1 MDAARLVV
9 DYLNSVG
16 VGATAYHEVPRD
28 RQTGEPTGLPFA
40 VVEQTGGRAENPV
53 QLELSVDVDCW
64 AGTRRAAAVLAE
76 AVSDAVLAMPDR
88 LDDVFHA
95 EVTTTYNNP
104 DPDSGTPRTTVGV
117 DFTYNA

>member
-53 QLELSVDVDCW
+53 QLELGV
-64 AGTRRAAAVLAE
+64 GGGGRRPPAAVLAE
-76 AVSDAVLAMPDR
+76 AVSEAVLAMPDR

-95 EVTTTYNNP
+95 EITTTYNNP